1 MFSYPEESHN
11 YGFPF
16 LSWKGVTTMKHL
28 RLLLLVVITVSIAS
42 VLLMSGC
49 GDDDDIVAAN
59 TTWQKVIGP
68 SGGTVVVTDR
78 ASFIYGMKIEIPA
91 GALARKSTIT
101 IIETGVYN
109 VGTWPAGTGCWY
121 GGADLSSSEPLLK
134 NIKITFP
141 VPISKLPS
149 NDEELLSAFYLKNDT
164 WTPVLPSKINNNQM
178 IVETDHLSRWTYGRV
193 SLDEVEPGTVA
204 AALEEIFH
212 VDDLDIFKSE
222 VGNKIAP
229 FTSTLDDWTDYFSYW
244 ENCSGRQA
252 VADILH
258 EIIRVTEAGI
268 TEYLG
273 TQSVIDA
280 CDSVYVCKLKHMLLT
295 DEQGRLMK
303 WIETE
308 VRLLFAE
315 QFWGALPGFGGTA
328 GDVLMDALGKGLL
341 EAQYRGAVKYEL
353 GCDYRCIFKQFNFN
367 FYVNVLACNVSY
379 IALFGMDVYEYYNP
393 CTP

>member
-1 MFSYPEESHN
+1 
-11 YGFPF
+11 
-16 LSWKGVTTMKHL
+16 MKYL
-28 RLLLLVVITVSIAS
+28 RLQFLAILTISICS
-42 VLLMSGC
+42 VLLIGSC
-49 GDDDDIVAAN
+49 SDDDDIVAAN

-68 SGGTVVVTDR
+68 SGGTVAVTDR
-78 ASFIYGMKIEIPA
+78 ASTIYGMKIEIPA
-91 GALARKSTIT
+91 GALARKATIT
-101 IIETGVYN
+101 IIEIGVYN
-109 VGTWPAGTGCWY
+109 VGTWPAGTGRWY

-141 VPISKLPS
+141 ISELPS
-149 NDEELLSAFYLKNDT
+149 NDEDLLSAFYLKNENDT
-164 WTPVLPSKINNNQM
+164 WTSVLPSQIKDNQM
-178 IVETDHLSRWTYGRV
+178 IIETDHLSKWTYGVV
-193 SLDEVEPGTVA
+193 SLDEVESETVE
-204 AALEEIFH
+204 AALEEIFQ
-212 VDDLDIFKSE
+212 VDDLDIFKPE
-222 VGNKIAP
+222 VENKIAP
-229 FTSTLDDWTDYFSYW
+229 FTSTLDDWTDFFSYW
-244 ENCSGRQA
+244 ETCSDRQA

-268 TEYLG
+268 IEYLG
-273 TQSVIDA
+273 TQSVIEA
-280 CDSVYVCKLKHMLLT
+280 CDTNNVCVLEHMLLT

-315 QFWGALPGFGGTA
+315 KFWSELPGLGGAA

-353 GCDYRCIFKQFNFN
+353 GCDYRCIFKLFNFN
-367 FYVNVLACNVSY
+367 FYVNVLVCNISY